1 MNDFS
6 VTSPY
11 TGFLADRTYLQ
22 MKLLDTE
29 NTDKV
34 MLERLGRYVKYMD
47 YLFNKTYPYQ
57 SVNNTEFKK

>member
-22 MKLLDTE
+22 MKLLDTK
-29 NTDKV
+29 NTDEV

-57 SVNNTEFKK
+57 SANNMEFKK